1 MDNKHVLLSSFFPLA
16 LPLHYTVQQTQTKLT
31 SGCSLSALGN
41 IHSYI
46 TGEFAIYNI
55 SGIINSNCSPEQQIS
70 ALLENNKTMKGA
82 LVLCPV
88 ISPNELWFGF
98 VAAQAGKLNY
108 SLLKH
113 NGEKLSDGEIV
124 DYKGGSLI
132 RQLTCNMLDFGN
144 YYLQLEYAYRGGI
157 QRLAVP
163 FVIA

>member
-16 LPLHYTVQQTQTKLT
+16 LPLHYTVQQTETKLT
-31 SGCSLSALGN
+31 SGCSLSALRQ

-70 ALLENNKTMKGA
+70 ALLENNKKMKGA

-88 ISPNELWFGF
+88 NSPNELWFGF
-98 VAAQAGKLNY
+98 VAAQEGKLNY
-108 SLLKH
+108 SLLKQH
-113 NGEKLSDGEIV
+113 GQKLSDGEIV
-124 DYKGGSLI
+124 DYKGGPLI
-132 RQLTCNMLDFGN
+132 RQLTFNLLELGN
-144 YYLQLEYAYRGGI
+144 YYLQLEYTYRRGT

>member
-16 LPLHYTVQQTQTKLT
+16 LPQLYTVQQTETKLA
-31 SGCSLSALGN
+31 SGCSLSALGQ

-46 TGEFAIYNI
+46 TGDFAIYNI
-55 SGIINSNCSPEQQIS
+55 PGNIKSNCDPEQQIN
-70 ALLENNKTMKGA
+70 ALLENNKNLKGA

-88 ISPNELWFGF
+88 TSPTELWFGF
-98 VAAQAGKLNY
+98 VAAQDGKLNY

-113 NGEKLSDGEIV
+113 NGQKISDGEVV
-124 DYKGGSLI
+124 DYKVGSLI
-132 RQLTCNMLDFGN
+132 RQLTCNMLDLGN

-163 FVIA
+163 FLIA